1 MIAVGTF
8 TPSALPDFIA
18 KPVPFPDPWPFVWL
32 PVTVAIHTRPLSDLG
47 AKNLPGSAW
56 LVVDPYVLLDA
67 VGDPGAEGLLSVV
80 ASLLLSAGV
89 AKPSTSPN
97 VLSGLLTGFSF
108 YRFTSQPFL
117 RSLLRIRGG

>member
-1 MIAVGTF
+1 MSVKTF
-8 TPSALPDFIA
+8 APPALPGFFAIPVFI
-18 KPVPFPDPWPFVWL
+18 PDPWPFVWL

-56 LVVDPYVLLDA
+56 LVVDPNVLLDA

-108 YRFTSQPFL
+108 YRFTSQPL
-117 RSLLRIRGG
+117 LGSLLRIRVVD